1 MADIPGKQI
10 VHSDIFVFVR
20 VDVTREHF
28 VAFLKKISVIRDK
41 LISEARAR
49 GLLSKEELNEI

>member
-20 VDVTREHF
+20 VGVTREHF